1 MTEPEKS
8 LRDRIYSIDLLRGI
22 VMMIMLI
29 DHTRD
34 FVHAG
39 AMQFDPTDLSKTNVA
54 VFLTR
59 WITHYCAPIFVFL
72 AGTSIFL
79 QKLNGKS
86 NSELSRF
93 LFTRGLWLV
102 ILEFTVVRFG
112 IVFNLDYLTAFGMV
126 QVIWAIGVSMI
137 LMAALIYLP
146 TKIIGAIGILM
157 IVLHNLL
164 DRFQLPPNIAFAGEP
179 SPDVWQIIWMILH
192 QQGLVPIPGTTGVF
206 VAYPL
211 IPWIGVMAAGYAF
224 GTLYGWERERR
235 RKWLY
240 VLGGAATFLF
250 VVIRLTN
257 LYGDPAMWSTQNT
270 PLFTI
275 LSFLNTTKYP
285 PSLLFLLMTLGPGL
299 LVLGLTEKIDGKA
312 IWHRIAITF
321 GRVPMFFYILQWFTA
336 HLSGLVL
343 TLMAGKDIS
352 YFFGSPMGSGQPPP
366 DDAGFPLWVVYA
378 AWFVGLLILYPLCAW
393 WGRLKQQNKHWVFSY
408 L

>member
-1 MTEPEKS
+1 MTEQ
-8 LRDRIYSIDLLRGI
+8 LRQRIYSIDFLRGV

-39 AMQFDPTDLSKTNVA
+39 ATQFDPTDLSKTNVA
-54 VFLTR
+54 LFFTR

-79 QKLNGKS
+79 QKLSGKS

-102 ILEFTVVRFG
+102 ILEFTVVRFAV
-112 IVFNLDYLTAFGMV
+112 VFNLDYHSTFGMG

-137 LMAALIYLP
+137 VMAALIYLP
-146 TKIIGAIGILM
+146 TKLVGAFGVAM

-164 DRFQLPPNIAFAGEP
+164 DRFQLPPNIAFGGEP
-179 SPDVWQIIWMILH
+179 PPDVWQVIWIILH
-192 QQGLVPIPGTTGVF
+192 QQGVVPIPGTTGAF
-206 VAYPL
+206 VLYPL

-235 RKWLY
+235 RKWLFI
-240 VLGGAATFLF
+240 LGGAATLLF
-250 VVIRLTN
+250 VVVRLTN
-257 LYGDPAMWSTQNT
+257 LYGDPVVWTVQDT
-270 PLFTI
+270 PAFTF

-285 PSLLFLLMTLGPGL
+285 PSLLYLLMTLGPGL
-299 LVLGLTEKIDGKA
+299 IVLGLTDKIDGKA
-312 IWHRIAITF
+312 IWQRIAITF

-336 HLSGLVL
+336 HLSGVVL
-343 TLMAGKDIS
+343 TLLAGKDIS
-352 YFFGSPMGSGQPPP
+352 YFFGSPIGGQPPP
-366 DDAGFPLWVVYA
+366 NDAGFPLWVVYA

-393 WGRLKQQNKHWVFSY
+393 WGRLKQRNKHWLLSY